1 MLQAFAELAIDPD
14 RFIVK
19 QPRLWQIAREQSG
32 GGQRAQAAPQG
43 LGGTEWLHEGMALA

>member
-1 MLQAFAELAIDPD
+1 MLQVFAELAIDTD

-32 GGQRAQAAPQG
+32 GGQRTQAAPQG
-43 LGGTEWLHEGMALA
+43 LGGTEWLHECMALA